1 MISNRQNPNEIIDLK
16 PAAATKS
23 FIDKREKQK
32 EIVSKWQADTQL
44 FYLQVGSIGKT
55 FAKLKSLKNPFQK

>member
-1 MISNRQNPNEIIDLK
+1 MCKECNEKFEKSRRRNVSREMISNRQNPNEIIDLK

-32 EIVSKWQADTQL
+32 EIVSKW
-44 FYLQVGSIGKT
+44 
-55 FAKLKSLKNPFQK
+55 